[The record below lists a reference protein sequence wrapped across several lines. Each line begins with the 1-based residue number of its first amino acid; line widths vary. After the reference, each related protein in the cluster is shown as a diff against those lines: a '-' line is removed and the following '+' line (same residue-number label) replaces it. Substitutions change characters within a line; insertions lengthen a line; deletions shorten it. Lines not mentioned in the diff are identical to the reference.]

1 MFLRDDKGKRG
12 GTFEMRM
19 NLGVVDLLGADAV
32 GQPGQRR
39 FRLFARNRQASM
51 LIWIEKEQLSNLAL
65 EIDRL
70 LAQLT
75 EGRILRTIAEAQEG
89 SEAAAISRPLPGMP
103 ANFPKSPDYELQAS
117 GPGGQAVQMI
127 LSYDEGRDLIEL
139 LAVPVDI
146 LLEVG
151 QEPQAVI
158 REDEAVSLQFT
169 QEQAHDLSNTITT
182 LVSSG
187 RPVCPLCHTPLDG
200 GPHACVRQNG
210 HREIVIASYDEEEEE
225 EDEEE

>member
-1 MFLRDDKGKRG
+1 
-12 GTFEMRM
+12 MRM
-19 NLGVVDLLGADAV
+19 NLGAVNLLGADAV
-32 GQPGQRR
+32 GEPGQRR
-39 FRLFARNRQASM
+39 FRLFARSRRGAM

-65 EIDRL
+65 ELDRL

-75 EGRILRTIAEAQEG
+75 EGRILRTIAEAPETGKDMIQ
-89 SEAAAISRPLPGMP
+89 RPLSGMP

-127 LSYDEGRDLIEL
+127 LSYDEGRDLFEL

-146 LLEVG
+146 ILQAG
-151 QEPQAVI
+151 QEPQAAI
-158 REDEAVSLQFT
+158 REDDAVSLLFT
-169 QEQAHDLSNTITT
+169 QEQAHELSSTITT
-182 LVSSG
+182 LVTSG

-210 HREIVIASYDEEEEE
+210 HREIVIASYEEGDE

>member
-1 MFLRDDKGKRG
+1 
-12 GTFEMRM
+12 MRM
-19 NLGVVDLLGADAV
+19 NVGPVDLLGADAV

-39 FRLFARNRQASM
+39 FRLFARSRRVSM
-51 LIWIEKEQLSNLAL
+51 LIWIEKEQLSSLAL
-65 EIDRL
+65 ELDRL
-70 LAQLT
+70 LAQLS
-75 EGRILRTIAEAQEG
+75 EGRVLRTIAEAQEAG
-89 SEAAAISRPLPGMP
+89 KGATNQSTGMP
-103 ANFPKSPDYELQAS
+103 ANFPKSPDYELHAS
-117 GPGGQAVQMI
+117 GPSGQAVQMI
-127 LSYDEGRDLIEL
+127 LSYDEGHELLEL

-146 LLEVG
+146 VLQAG

-158 REDEAVSLQFT
+158 REDDAVSLLFT
-169 QEQAHDLSNTITT
+169 QEQAQELSNTITT

-210 HREIVIASYDEEEEE
+210 HREIVIAAYEEGDE